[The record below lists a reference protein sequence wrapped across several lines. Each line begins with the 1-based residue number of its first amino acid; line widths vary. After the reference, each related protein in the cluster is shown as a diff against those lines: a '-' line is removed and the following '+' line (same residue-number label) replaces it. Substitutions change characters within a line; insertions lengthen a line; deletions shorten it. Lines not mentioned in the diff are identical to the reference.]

1 MNQPVM
7 RAAPLSRRKIE
18 SVTEKILKDFCP
30 EALSEMISLDIEK
43 MFEIYL
49 PKRFGVK
56 TSYQELS
63 AGIHGYTDPTKMTSA
78 IAVNLIETDDPATLR
93 FGRSTTGHEIGHA
106 VLHANQFR
114 KRKAELRFLHDEK
127 HSSPILFR
135 QEDLK
140 PYENPE
146 WQAWEFCKSLFLPA
160 NIIGEAVKQGLT
172 SRDIADKVNL
182 NPAFIDVRL
191 KNLKLN

>member
-7 RAAPLSRRKIE
+7 KAAALSRPKIE
-18 SVTEKILKDFCP
+18 FMTQQVLKDFCP
-30 EALSEMISLDIEK
+30 QALSEMITLDIER
-43 MFEIYL
+43 MFEIYI
-49 PKRFGVK
+49 PKRFGIA
-56 TSYQELS
+56 TCYEELTP
-63 AGIHGYTDPTKMTSA
+63 GIHGYTDPNRMTSA
-78 IAVNLIETDDPATLR
+78 VSVNLIETNDPATLR
-93 FGRSTTGHEIGHA
+93 FGRSTTGHEIGHV
-106 VLHANQFR
+106 VLHARQFR

-127 HSSPILFR
+127 HSGSVLFR

-160 NIIGEAVKQGLT
+160 NVIKEAVEQGLT
-172 SRDIADKVNL
+172 SWEIANKVNL
-182 NPAFIDVRL
+182 NPAFVEVRL